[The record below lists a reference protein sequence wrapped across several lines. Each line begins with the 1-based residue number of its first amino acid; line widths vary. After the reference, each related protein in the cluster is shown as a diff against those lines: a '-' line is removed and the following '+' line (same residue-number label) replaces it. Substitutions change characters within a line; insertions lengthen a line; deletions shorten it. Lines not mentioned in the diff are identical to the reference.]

1 MTTLATLLGWTSEDI
16 TADATYRYQFPFDTY
31 IIVYIENI
39 GSSSQD
45 SNKITYKIPY
55 DQTSSTIYWS
65 RNNQNTQKV
74 YNANSIYPFNRL
86 NIKIFD
92 RYGNPLNNN
101 GIDWSFTLKI
111 QGQYIHIN
119 TALSTSGG
127 EIAGPLVT
135 KNGDSFNCSILFSR
149 KYVNVREVSLETAE
163 IPVGFYNMR
172 SPYNTN
178 RILTVPEGNYT
189 ITSLMNKLD
198 AIYYINPLTGIITRP
213 TMINTGLP
221 MSNLLAANVRSQ
233 LYFGSSNWIMDTT
246 FPSFSTYSNVVNIA
260 GHTITQMSFDT
271 NGYPIFIDTS
281 SNLLLSNTLTTLYD
295 FTSDM
300 SSYSF
305 ALPPAGFSG
314 FAANSRGDIMFIDTV
329 NYQLV
334 RYVISHGVLTFDS
347 VYFGPS
353 SWDLAPLAIS
363 VDVDDRLYLFNTYV
377 EGGDY
382 SLDVYDPDMLYLWEI
397 IDYSTLD
404 PRPPLNIVYM
414 TVTTDFL
421 VFGVQNS
428 PSFAVVQMNVGTVV
442 EIGYLPTSS
451 TCTGVVA
458 IDNRYLVFT
467 FLGDYNLYI
476 WTIQ

>member
-1 MTTLATLLGWTSEDI
+1 MTTLATLLGWTNDDI
-16 TADATYRYQFPFDTY
+16 IGDATYRYQFPFDTY

-55 DQTSSTIYWS
+55 DQASSTIYWT

-74 YNANSIYPFNRL
+74 YNAGSIYPFNRL
-86 NIKIFD
+86 NIKVFD

-101 GIDWSFTLKI
+101 GVDWSFTLKI

-119 TALSTSGG
+119 TALVGSGA

-149 KYVNVREVSLETAE
+149 KYVDVREVSLETAE

-172 SPYNTN
+172 APYNTN
-178 RILTVPEGNYT
+178 RILTVPPGNYS

-198 AIYYINPLTGIITRP
+198 AIYYINPATGIITRP
-213 TMINTGLP
+213 TMKNTGLP
-221 MSNLLAANVRSQ
+221 MSNLLAANSRSQ
-233 LYFGSSNWIMDTT
+233 LYFGSSNWIMETD
-246 FPSFSTYSNVVNIA
+246 FPSYSTYSNVVNIS

-271 NGYPIFIDTS
+271 GGHPIFIDTS
-281 SNLLLSNTLTTLYD
+281 SNLLLTNTLTTLYD

-300 SSYSF
+300 SADEY

-314 FAANSRGDIMFIDTV
+314 FSANSRGDIMFIDK
-329 NYQLV
+329 NRQCMV
-334 RYVISHGVLTFDS
+334 RYVNGPTGITFDNT
-347 VYFGPS
+347 YFQV
-353 SWDLAPLAIS
+353 AALAIT
-363 VDVDDRLYLFNTYV
+363 VDLDDRLYVFNTSVY
-377 EGGDY
+377 EGLY
-382 SLDVYDPDMLYLWEI
+382 SLDVFDPDMNYLYTI
-397 IDYSTLD
+397 INFSNL
-404 PRPPLNIVYM
+404 PVLPPTNIAYLTVTSDFIVY
-414 TVTTDFL
+414 
-421 VFGVQNS
+421 GVQNT
-428 PSFAVVQMNVGTVV
+428 PTFAVVLMNTGVV
-442 EIGYLPTSS
+442 VTIDYLPTNK
-451 TCTGVVA
+451 TCTGMVA

-467 FLGDYNLYI
+467 FLGDYNFYI

>member
-1 MTTLATLLGWTSEDI
+1 MTTLASLLGWTNEDI
-16 TADATYRYQFPFDTY
+16 TGDATYRYQFPFDTY

-55 DQTSSTIYWS
+55 DQASSTIYWT

-101 GIDWSFTLKI
+101 GVDWSFTLKI
-111 QGQYIHIN
+111 QEQYIHIN
-119 TALSTSGG
+119 TALVGSGS
-127 EIAGPLVT
+127 EISGPLVT

-149 KYVNVREVSLETAE
+149 KYVDVREVSLETAE

-172 SPYNTN
+172 APYNAN
-178 RILTVPEGNYT
+178 RILTTPPGNYT
-189 ITSLMNKLD
+189 ITSLMKTLD
-198 AIYYINPLTGIITRP
+198 AIYYINPATGIITRP
-213 TMINTGLP
+213 TMINTKLP
-221 MSNLLAANVRSQ
+221 LSNLLAANTRSQ
-233 LYFGSSNWIMDTT
+233 LYFGSSNWIMESD
-246 FPSFSTYSNVVNIA
+246 FPSFSTYSNVVNIS

-271 NGYPIFIDTS
+271 GGQPIFIDTS

-314 FAANSRGDIMFIDTV
+314 FAANSRGDIMFIDKV
-329 NYQLV
+329 NYKLI
-334 RYVISHGVLTFDS
+334 RYVNNNGVLSYDTT
-347 VYFGPS
+347 YFS
-353 SWDLAPLAIS
+353 SGSYDVAPLAIT
-363 VDVDDRLYLFNTYV
+363 VDLDDRLYLFNTYQQ
-377 EGGDY
+377 GGDY
-382 SLDVYDPDMLYLWEI
+382 TLDVFDQDMNFLWEI
-397 IDYSTLD
+397 INYGVL
-404 PRPPLNIVYM
+404 PPLNIAYL
-414 TVTTDFL
+414 TVTASFI
-421 VFGVQNS
+421 VYGVQNT
-428 PSFAVVQMNVGTVV
+428 PTFAVVLMNTGTTLN
-442 EIGYLPTSS
+442 IPYLPTNK
-451 TCTGVVA
+451 TCTGITAV
-458 IDNRYLVFT
+458 DNRYVAFT
-467 FLGDYNLYI
+467 FLGDYNIYI